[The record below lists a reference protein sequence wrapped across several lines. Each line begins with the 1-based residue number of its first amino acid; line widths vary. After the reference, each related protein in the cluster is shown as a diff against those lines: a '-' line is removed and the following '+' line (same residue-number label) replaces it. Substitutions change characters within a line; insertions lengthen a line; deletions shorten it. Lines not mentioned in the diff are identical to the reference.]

1 MHISLT
7 HTCIYVQE
15 HKRKLDDVRKIDRS
29 NADQMALA
37 VKYYARNYECV
48 NFFLANCVLPQDTQQ
63 YR

>member
-1 MHISLT
+1 
-7 HTCIYVQE
+7 VQE